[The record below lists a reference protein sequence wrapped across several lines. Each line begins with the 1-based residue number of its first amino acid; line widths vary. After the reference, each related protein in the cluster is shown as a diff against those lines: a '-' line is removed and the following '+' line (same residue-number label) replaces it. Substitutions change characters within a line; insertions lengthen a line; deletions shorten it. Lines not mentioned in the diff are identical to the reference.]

1 MPFSHIVT
9 YSGNFDSWAHSV
21 AEQDASWKQ
30 RYLNLARDAAELL
43 IESGFMS
50 DALLRAIAIYI
61 IACLKIQASAVSL
74 DSVPLS
80 WFPSIPGGICSGLSL
95 CRFLVNCR

>member
-1 MPFSHIVT
+1 
-9 YSGNFDSWAHSV
+9 
-21 AEQDASWKQ
+21 
-30 RYLNLARDAAELL
+30 
-43 IESGFMS
+43 MS

-74 DSVPLS
+74 NSVPLS